1 MPSLPNEVGRDITR
15 GLDCLRQ
22 LLQQP
27 AASGMTSEQRAQLEA
42 CVQALEAC
50 RGLSVDVARS
60 ERERRENQLLREIT
74 LRLGPELTVER
85 LSHLIMDTLVEL
97 IPYDAAGLYFLDDR
111 QQTFWETL
119 RGYATDRLH
128 LVKRKLDRG
137 IMRWMLE
144 NRKPVIVPDVSQHPL
159 YYNAREQ
166 TRSELVV
173 PIMIADRLIGV
184 FNLESDELDN
194 FNEQD
199 LILLTVF
206 ANQVANVTEQVLLR
220 ADSSRQRHIEKDL
233 RIAGSIQR
241 SLLPG
246 TPLQLPGLHVSGMNI
261 SSQEIGGDYYD
272 HFEITDNDIGL
283 VIADVAGKGVPAS
296 LIMASFRTGIR
307 LLSQHRTEIT
317 DIMGYLNN
325 YLYELTEPET
335 FVTSCYGVYN
345 RKEATFSYV
354 NAGHNPPMH
363 FHAATGKVDLLSEGG
378 LLMGSFPDMPYD
390 MGLLHLDVGDVILF
404 YTDGLDE
411 ALSPDEVQFGTEGV
425 RACLS
430 EHGHE
435 NPQQLLDA
443 IMDALREH
451 TQQPTRRKRFLD
463 DLTLMVLQRQA

>member
-1 MPSLPNEVGRDITR
+1 MSSLPHEVGRDVSR

-22 LLQQP
+22 LLRQP
-27 AASGMTSEQRAQLEA
+27 AASGLNDDQRELLRA
-42 CVQALEAC
+42 CEQALVAC
-50 RGLSVDVARS
+50 SGLAEDVTRCD
-60 ERERRENQLLREIT
+60 RERRENQLLREIT

-111 QQTFWETL
+111 QQIFWETL

-144 NRKPVIVPDVSQHPL
+144 NRQAVIVPDVTQHPL
-159 YYNAREQ
+159 YYNAREHTQ
-166 TRSELVV
+166 SELVV

-184 FNLESDELDN
+184 FNLESDTLDN
-194 FNEQD
+194 FDEQD
-199 LILLTVF
+199 LTLLTVF

-220 ADSSRQRHIEKDL
+220 ADSTRQRHIEKDL

-241 SLLPG
+241 SLLPSR
-246 TPLQLPGLHVSGMNI
+246 PLQLPGLHVSGMNI

-272 HFEITDNDIGL
+272 HFAITENDIAL

-317 DIMGYLNN
+317 DIMAYLNN

-345 RKEATFSYV
+345 RKHSTFTYV
-354 NAGHNPPMH
+354 NAGHNPPML
-363 FHAATGKVDLLSEGG
+363 FRADSGEVELLSEGG
-378 LLMGSFPDMPYD
+378 MLLGSFEDVHYE
-390 MGLLHLDVGDVILF
+390 MGLLHLRVGDVLLF

-411 ALSPDEVQFGTEGV
+411 AQSPEEELFGTDGV
-425 RACLS
+425 RACLAAN
-430 EHGHE
+430 GHK

-443 IMDALREH
+443 LMDAVRDH
-451 TQQPTRRKRFLD
+451 TRQPIRRKRFHD